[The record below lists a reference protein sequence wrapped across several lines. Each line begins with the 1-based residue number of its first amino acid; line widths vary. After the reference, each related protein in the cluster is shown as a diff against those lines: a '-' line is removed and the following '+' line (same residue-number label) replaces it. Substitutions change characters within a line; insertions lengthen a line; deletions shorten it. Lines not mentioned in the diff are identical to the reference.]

1 MEGVIQVLGFLRPES
16 RTLDELIAVSDQ
28 EGSLW
33 IGLCTECSSAAHQQ
47 RRGSGLR
54 WFFGFASYR
63 GWPLRAKVI

>member
-28 EGSLW
+28 VGSLW
-33 IGLCTECSSAAHQQ
+33 IGPALSAAAAHQQ
-47 RRGSGLR
+47 RPRSGLR